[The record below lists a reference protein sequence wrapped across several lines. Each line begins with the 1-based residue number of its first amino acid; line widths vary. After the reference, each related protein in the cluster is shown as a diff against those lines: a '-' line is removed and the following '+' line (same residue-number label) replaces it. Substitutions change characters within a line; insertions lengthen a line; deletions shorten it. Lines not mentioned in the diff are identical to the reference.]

1 MKKIIMPM
9 ALLIFSLS
17 TSFGQG
23 AVALKSKIAQK
34 AESLE
39 AKVVTWR
46 RDFHQNPELGNREFK
61 TAEKVAT
68 HLRALGIEVKTG
80 VGKTGVVGVL
90 KGGKPGPV
98 VALRADMDGLP
109 VKERVD
115 IPFASKATGEYNGQP
130 VSIMHACGHDTH
142 VAILMGTAE
151 ILASMKSELKG
162 TVKFIFQPAEEG
174 APEGEEGGAA
184 LMIKEGVLENP
195 KVDAIFGLHINSQT
209 EIGKIKYRPG
219 GTMASSD
226 WFKIKIKGKQSHG
239 AYPWSSIDPIVTAS
253 QVIMGLQTI
262 VSRNAPVTESAAVV
276 TVGQINGGVRSN
288 IIPEEVNMNGT
299 IRALD
304 TGVQDMIHARISQI
318 ATNIAESAG
327 ATAEVSITRM
337 CPVTYNDIPLTER
350 MIPTLD
356 GVAGKEN
363 VSITAAVTGAED
375 FAFYQQKVP
384 GFFFFLG
391 GAPKGKSPAQTPAH
405 HTPDFYID
413 EGGFVL
419 GMKSMASLV
428 VDYMEMNPVG
438 KISVGK

>member
-1 MKKIIMPM
+1 MQKSITTLAFIGLITAN
-9 ALLIFSLS
+9 AL
-17 TSFGQG
+17 GQN
-23 AVALKSKIAQK
+23 ATALKSKIAQK
-34 AESLE
+34 AETLE
-39 AKVVTWR
+39 SKVVAWR
-46 RDFHQNPELGNREFK
+46 RDFHLNPELGNREFK
-61 TAEKVAT
+61 TAEKIAN
-68 HLRALGIEVKTG
+68 HLKSLGIEVKTG
-80 VGKTGVVGVL
+80 VGKTGVVGIL

-115 IPFASKATGEYNGQP
+115 IPFASKAVGEYNGQP
-130 VSIMHACGHDTH
+130 VNVMHACGHDTH

-151 ILASMKSELKG
+151 ILASMKNDLKG

-174 APEGEEGGAA
+174 APEGEEGGAP

-195 KVDAIFGLHINSQT
+195 KVDVIFGLHINAQT
-209 EIGKIKYRPG
+209 EIGKIRYRPG

-239 AYPWSSIDPIVTAS
+239 ASPWQGIDPIVTAS

-262 VSRNAPVTESAAVV
+262 VSRNSPLNESAAVV

-299 IRALD
+299 IRTLD
-304 TGVQDMIHARISQI
+304 PAVQDMIHARMAQV
-318 ATNIAESAG
+318 ATNIAQSAG
-327 ATAEVSITRM
+327 ATAEVKITKM
-337 CPVTYNDIPLTER
+337 CPITFNDVALTDK
-350 MIPTLD
+350 MVPTLES
-356 GVAGKEN
+356 VAGKAN
-363 VSITAAVTGAED
+363 VSITAAATGAED
-375 FAFYQQKVP
+375 FAFYQEKVP
-384 GFFFFLG
+384 GLFFFLG
-391 GAPKGKSPAQTPAH
+391 GAPKGKPEGQTAPH

-428 VDYMEMNPVG
+428 VDYME
-438 KISVGK
+438 K